1 MCSQYKMPAFSFNLL
16 GDKICEFP
24 QTLGQF
30 ARNSVETVGS
40 I

>member
-1 MCSQYKMPAFSFNLL
+1 MHSQYKMPAFSFNLL

-24 QTLGQF
+24 QILWQF
-30 ARNSVETVGS
+30 AQNSVEAVGS